1 MLGYDVSWAA
11 FNIIEVMS
19 NPRFTCKRIGYLA
32 ATQCFSEDTD
42 VIMLCTNLIR
52 KVRKR
57 GGAGGVAH
65 EVGCIMCS
73 DVVDAAPL
81 NAAGCM
87 VDGRSHALG
96 KVLET
101 REERSRQYI
110 YVRTCTT

>member
-1 MLGYDVSWAA
+1 M
-11 FNIIEVMS
+11 
-19 NPRFTCKRIGYLA
+19 A

-57 GGAGGVAH
+57 GGAGDVAH

-73 DVVDAAPL
+73 GMVDAAPL

-87 VDGRSHALG
+87 VDGRSHVLG

-101 REERSRQYI
+101 REERRRQYI
-110 YVRTCTT
+110 YVRTCTTKFFVSEGEGDLHSQISC